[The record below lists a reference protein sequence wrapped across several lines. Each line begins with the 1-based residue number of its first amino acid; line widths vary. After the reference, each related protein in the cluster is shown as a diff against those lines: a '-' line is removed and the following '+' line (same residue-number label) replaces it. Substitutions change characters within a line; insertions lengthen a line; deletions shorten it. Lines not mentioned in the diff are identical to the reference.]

1 MFEKWKR
8 KTGTRPTI
16 SAQQASAASD
26 SRKDKPRFV
35 KVFASPGI
43 DSHIYEQ
50 GVFNSGASLSPQTP
64 TLKTPPYD
72 WGNEMPEQGYA
83 TGRLIGA
90 FGDPAGK
97 TKAKGANHI
106 SVRKRGTSPWGGF
119 FHGGRAALAMQHPG
133 GIVDTNTGCSPL
145 IAGGPGQGSTLVRV
159 KGGRP
164 QRGMKLPVLPQNV
177 KRGGIMAMPTG
188 GGSHDPL
195 TAPLRPM
202 VPGFVSIFSF
212 KQVKP
217 SARPAG

>member
-1 MFEKWKR
+1 MFEKWRR

-16 SAQQASAASD
+16 SAQQAHTANTSH
-26 SRKDKPRFV
+26 KDKPRFV

-50 GVFNSGASLSPQTP
+50 GIFNSGASFSPQTP

-72 WGNEMPEQGYA
+72 WSNEAPEQGGA
-83 TGRLIGA
+83 PGRLIGT

-97 TKAKGANHI
+97 TKSKIANQI
-106 SVRKRGTSPWGGF
+106 AVRKRGVSPWGGF
-119 FHGGRAALAMQHPG
+119 FSGGRASLAMQHPG
-133 GIVDTNTGCSPL
+133 GITDTNLGCSPL
-145 IAGGPGQGSTLVRV
+145 IAGGPGQASTLVRV

-177 KRGGIMAMPTG
+177 KRGGVMAMPTG

-195 TAPLRPM
+195 TAPLRSM
-202 VPGFVSIFSF
+202 VPGFVSIFGF
-212 KQVKP
+212 KAKP
-217 SARPAG
+217 SIRPAG